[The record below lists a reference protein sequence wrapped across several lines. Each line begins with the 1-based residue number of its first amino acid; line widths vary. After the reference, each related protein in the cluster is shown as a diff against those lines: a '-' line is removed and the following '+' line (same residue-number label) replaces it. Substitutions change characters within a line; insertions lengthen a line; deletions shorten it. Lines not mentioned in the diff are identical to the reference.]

1 MKIKYIILIIIL
13 IILDQVTKFYFG
25 YVHNKGSAFG
35 MFKDYSLFLT
45 IFSIIALVVFSYLFF
60 RFKKYKI
67 ALSFALAGITG
78 NLIDRLFLGYVRDF
92 IDIKIIPVFNF
103 ADAYLNIAL
112 GLYIL
117 FEVLDSKYFKSKK
130 SK

>member
-45 IFSIIALVVFSYLFF
+45 IFSIIALVVFI
-60 RFKKYKI
+60 I
-67 ALSFALAGITG
+67 A
-78 NLIDRLFLGYVRDF
+78 
-92 IDIKIIPVFNF
+92 
-103 ADAYLNIAL
+103 
-112 GLYIL
+112 
-117 FEVLDSKYFKSKK
+117 KYFFKEEKVTKK
-130 SK
+130 